1 LRGRDERKKRD
12 KQGREQAGARHT
24 RVG

>member
-1 LRGRDERKKRD
+1 LRGRDEGKKRD
-12 KQGREQAGARHT
+12 KQGREQARARHT